1 MAGPALR
8 FLKPLGRT
16 AESWLAMQSNYDLWH
31 AKQTFNLEE
40 VETLVF

>member
-31 AKQTFNLEE
+31 AKQTLNLEE